1 MKKALIVGIDYY
13 EKINQLSGCVT
24 DALAVKSALER
35 NFDNTKNFGVQL
47 IISRNEKE
55 LVKRK
60 YLRSK
65 IEELFH
71 GRSDIAL
78 FYFAGHGHID
88 EAGGYICSGDCETGD
103 DGVKLSDII
112 TFANKSDAV
121 NKIIIL
127 DSCHSGSAGDR
138 ATGES
143 LAEIKDGVTIMTAST
158 DKQYALG
165 GKKGGVFTN
174 LFVDSLDG
182 AAANLLGHV
191 TPGGIYA
198 HVDQS
203 LGEWGQRPVFKTNVQ
218 SFISLRKAEPPIAL
232 SDLQRL
238 NQVFDSEDHVF
249 LLDPS
254 FEPERN
260 EEQRKDTNF
269 PKPNEV
275 NTEVFALLQRYVK
288 VNLVRPIGETHMWH
302 AAMNSKS
309 CGLTVLG
316 KHYWNLVN
324 NNLI

>member
-1 MKKALIVGIDYY
+1 MNKALIVGIDYY
-13 EKINQLSGCVT
+13 ESINHLSGCVT
-24 DALAVKSALER
+24 DALSVKKSLSR
-35 NFDNTKNFGVQL
+35 NFDNSKNFGVQL

-71 GRSDIAL
+71 GKSDIAL

-174 LFVDSLDG
+174 LFVDALDG

-238 NQVFDSEDHVF
+238 NQVFDSEDYVF

-275 NTEVFALLQRYVK
+275 NTEIFALLQRYVK

>member
-13 EKINQLSGCVT
+13 ESINHLSGCVT
-24 DALAVKSALER
+24 DALSVKKALSR
-35 NFDNTKNFGVQL
+35 NFDNSKNFGIRL
-47 IISRNEKE
+47 IVSRDEKE

-60 YLRSK
+60 DLRSE
-65 IEELFH
+65 IEELFK
-71 GRSDIAL
+71 GRPDIAL

-112 TFANKSDAV
+112 TFANKSNAV

-127 DSCHSGSAGDR
+127 DSCHSGSAADR
-138 ATGES
+138 PTGES

-165 GKKGGVFTN
+165 GDKGGVFTN
-174 LFVDSLDG
+174 LFVDALEG
-182 AAANLLGHV
+182 AAANLLGYV

-232 SDLQRL
+232 ADLHRL
-238 NQVFDSEDHVF
+238 NQVFNSEGHI
-249 LLDPS
+249 LSLDPS

-260 EEQRKDTNF
+260 EEQRKDKNF
-269 PKPNEV
+269 PKPNKE

-288 VNLVRPIGETHMWH
+288 VNLVRPIDETHMWH